1 VATPAAD
8 TLTSVSAPPAPP
20 AAPQQPPPGPST
32 RAERPPLFRHPWR
45 LAIIAVICLAV
56 LNLGI
61 ILMSQSD
68 TAPEGHKPI
77 APNGAVESVSPGPGE
92 LARLQ
97 DTITAD
103 LRDDLTGVLLID
115 GQEVPEDQLERIVP
129 LAEVSFRPGPDHDLE
144 KFEPGQH
151 TVVVYYWPQGE
162 ERPADPAAYSWTF
175 RAGA

>member
-1 VATPAAD
+1 M
-8 TLTSVSAPPAPP
+8 SAPPAPP
-20 AAPQQPPPGPST
+20 ELPPPGS
-32 RAERPPLFRHPWR
+32 AEAPAQRPPLFRHPWR
-45 LAIIAVICLAV
+45 LAIVAVICLAV

-61 ILMSQSD
+61 VLMSQSD
-68 TAPEGHKPI
+68 TAPEGRTPVS
-77 APNGAVESVSPGPGE
+77 ANGAVESVSPGPGE

-129 LAEVSFRPGPDHDLE
+129 LARVSFRPGADKDLQ

-151 TVVVYYWPQGE
+151 TVVVYYWPQGKN
-162 ERPADPAAYSWTF
+162 RPANPAAYSWTF